1 MQKHAG
7 VSDEEFHEILKSHIL
22 TPRFLYTDNFMG
34 FFNDRKEKLLQ
45 RIENAMNK
53 SIPRGVVLAEDGIYI
68 EEETEE

>member
-1 MQKHAG
+1 
-7 VSDEEFHEILKSHIL
+7 
-22 TPRFLYTDNFMG
+22 MG